1 MQAFRVPCTALAVV
15 PHPPFLPAAWLTWP
29 CAQNLVV
36 MTVREARPG
45 GVHVIASQSVA
56 DALGPPPPRG
66 SVRARLVSAGGVV
79 LPSPTGGCDVMFM
92 TQARGSQSALC
103 PSLERTRAS
112 SCADALSSRALLHIR
127 WTSGATCRRT
137 WLRWW
142 RARARWRW
150 RLRRRSSAATRCPNP
165 SSPRSERC
173 HTTHSHVCIRQR
185 TASRVALQARKTQ
198 MREAQQAQAA
208 KCHPAGGGRSSLSH
222 SHRHRWPRWL
232 PAQVQHGRVPGARYP
247 ADQAQGPPPRAFRQ
261 RRAAHAS
268 QPRALQASLPRHSPR
283 LSARRRRRLDS
294 AISFHVTRAP
304 TRCGFPSGLSLSL
317 K

>member
-1 MQAFRVPCTALAVV
+1 MRPGAAHDQPRCGTGVPGLLRRGSHGHLHRLAQGAPRLQAFRVPCTALAVA

-103 PSLERTRAS
+103 PSPERTCAS

-127 WTSGATCRRT
+127 WTSGATCRPT

-165 SSPRSERC
+165 SSPRSERY

-185 TASRVALQARKTQ
+185 TASRVVLQARKTQ
-198 MREAQQAQAA
+198 MTPRQRVQRASASA
-208 KCHPAGGGRSSLSH
+208 PAPVS
-222 SHRHRWPRWL
+222 
-232 PAQVQHGRVPGARYP
+232 
-247 ADQAQGPPPRAFRQ
+247 PPPR
-261 RRAAHAS
+261 RRHRARCWRGARAGARPPAARIAARAVVGHTRRCDGGSAAHADDAQRP
-268 QPRALQASLPRHSPR
+268 QPA
-283 LSARRRRRLDS
+283 
-294 AISFHVTRAP
+294 
-304 TRCGFPSGLSLSL
+304 C
-317 K
+317 